1 MSDIEWKEG
10 AVFYARAIQF
20 GAPSCTGS
28 SLYPAVNG
36 GGHATKDCFERSDF
50 QLNEPREGYYIPKS
64 ELDTEEKYNQ
74 VLEVFGLFG
83 FKLYLYNKGY
93 SELVKSWSGVEI
105 YQGVL
110 ASTNNANGVKLTF
123 PQLMAIGE
131 LKREMIKREKS
142 APKTAPDLTPDIGR
156 KTAVEYLQGCIDVQ
170 KERGEQYDANG
181 TGERSFDA
189 AAKAFNALT
198 GRDLK
203 GSDVCL
209 LFTCVKAVRQYSNP
223 DRLHEDSLLDSVSY
237 LSLWAEE
244 LNKELV

>member
-1 MSDIEWKEG
+1 MSD
-10 AVFYARAIQF
+10 
-20 GAPSCTGS
+20 
-28 SLYPAVNG
+28 VN
-36 GGHATKDCFERSDF
+36 S
-50 QLNEPREGYYIPKS
+50 
-64 ELDTEEKYNQ
+64 
-74 VLEVFGLFG
+74 
-83 FKLYLYNKGY
+83 
-93 SELVKSWSGVEI
+93 
-105 YQGVL
+105 
-110 ASTNNANGVKLTF
+110 
-123 PQLMAIGE
+123 
-131 LKREMIKREKS
+131 
-142 APKTAPDLTPDIGR
+142 

-170 KERGEQYDANG
+170 KERGEQYDSSG

-223 DRLHEDSLLDSVSY
+223 DRLHEDSLLDGVSY